1 MNYLAHLFL
10 AEDRPESII
19 GNLLGDFLQGV
30 SKEQYSIAI
39 QQGIELHRK
48 VDAYTDSH
56 PIVKEAKQLISVV
69 RRRFA
74 GILIDVFYDHFLAR
88 DWQNYSSVTLDDFSQ
103 KVYAILSQH
112 QSILPDRLKY
122 ALPQMLQQ
130 DWLNNYQYVSGIEL
144 TLNRMAHR
152 VNRQGQ
158 ILASGIE
165 ELTAHY
171 QELDRSFQ
179 AFFPEL
185 VGYVKTTRSHLKYPD
200 RMEVGK

>member
-10 AEDRPESII
+10 ADSTPESII
-19 GNLLGDFLQGV
+19 GNLLGDFLQGI
-30 SKEQYSIAI
+30 SQEQYSIAI

-56 PIVKEAKQLISVV
+56 PTFKEAKQLISVS

-74 GILIDVFYDHFLAR
+74 GILVDIFYDHFLAR
-88 DWQNYSSVTLDDFSQ
+88 NWQNYSSITLDNFSQ

-112 QSILPDRLKY
+112 QVILPDRLQR
-122 ALPQMLQQ
+122 ALPHMIQQ
-130 DWLNNYQYVSGIEL
+130 DWLNKYQYISGIEL
-144 TLNRMAHR
+144 TLNRMACR
-152 VNRQGQ
+152 VNRQGE

-179 AFFPEL
+179 SFFPEL
-185 VGYVKTTRSHLKYPD
+185 VRYVKTTRSHLKYPD

>member
-10 AEDRPESII
+10 ADDRPESII
-19 GNLLGDFLQGV
+19 GNLLGDFLQGI
-30 SKEQYSIAI
+30 SKDRYSIAI

-56 PIVKEAKQLISVV
+56 LIVKEAKQLVSAS
-69 RRRFA
+69 RRKFA
-74 GILIDVFYDHFLAR
+74 GILLDVFYDHFLAR
-88 DWQNYSSVTLDDFSQ
+88 YWQNYSSVTLDEFSQ
-103 KVYAILSQH
+103 KVYVILSQN
-112 QSILPDRLKY
+112 QSILPDRLKR
-122 ALPQMLQQ
+122 ALPQMIQQ
-130 DWLNNYQYVSGIEL
+130 DWLNKYQYISGIEV

-152 VNRQGQ
+152 VSRQGE

-179 AFFPEL
+179 SFFPEL
-185 VGYVKTTRSHLKYPD
+185 IGYVKTTRSHLKYPD